1 MTVACNRSAPKSCY
15 WRGRLIGSLLHNLPH
30 VSVFSGASVRPYTGA
45 VDCVFKMVS
54 VEGFRSLY
62 RGMGGMVYLALP
74 RFALIFHANALGKK
88 IYR

>member
-1 MTVACNRSAPKSCY
+1 M
-15 WRGRLIGSLLHNLPH
+15 IGSLLHNLPH
-30 VSVFSGASVRPYTGA
+30 VSVFSGASVRPYSGA
-45 VDCVFKMVS
+45 FDCVFKMVS